1 MFHRNV
7 TYSLPREEGCK
18 LKKSCPAHAFPHWG
32 CCLKA
37 PRWLWPFGQ
46 KKRKS
51 TSDDEIGR
59 RLADTRSIS
68 LTRRVTVPGSAG
80 AGTGDSG
87 GMPLTLPTCLHHR
100 VVQEPEPMEAEPEA
114 ALSEEPEPAPPA
126 STAPEAGMLPA
137 GTSAGDQEP
146 AGDWAP
152 AHSEADSVRE
162 ELVSAPV
169 PGPAFAMDPAP
180 DNTCASALES
190 APASPPTPPP
200 VERPEPL
207 LVPTALLLEQL
218 PFVLSPK
225 PGNLQERFVPDV
237 PGEKVKIRRSMQVP
251 WREGGLGN
259 SEQHLSRAAGAATPS
274 RARPG
279 THPGPLWRGLSR
291 MYLRECSAQWWGKD
305 REWNSANA
313 LGDGGILGPSP
324 YGRMSCSYCPRV
336 IGGTRSRK
344 HLLEPPPATLLLG
357 TFGVVEEVERIQG
370 DKGPRRRKHST
381 ERTDGRAQCH
391 HPGPGL

>member
-1 MFHRNV
+1 MWGRVH
-7 TYSLPREEGCK
+7 TYSSAASSGPASGGEGCK

-87 GMPLTLPTCLHHR
+87 GRPLTLTACLHHR
-100 VVQEPEPMEAEPEA
+100 VVQEPEPMQAEPEA
-114 ALSEEPEPAPPA
+114 APSEEPEPAPPA
-126 STAPEAGMLPA
+126 STAPEAGMVPA
-137 GTSAGDQEP
+137 GTSGGDPEP
-146 AGDWAP
+146 AGGWAP

-162 ELVSAPV
+162 ELGSAPV

-190 APASPPTPPP
+190 APTPPP
-200 VERPEPL
+200 EERPEPL
-207 LVPTALLLEQL
+207 LVPTALLHKQL
-218 PFVLSPK
+218 PFVLSPD

-237 PGEKVKIRRSMQVP
+237 YIFPFCYILILILSLHVLYTIY
-251 WREGGLGN
+251 
-259 SEQHLSRAAGAATPS
+259 HL
-274 RARPG
+274 
-279 THPGPLWRGLSR
+279 
-291 MYLRECSAQWWGKD
+291 
-305 REWNSANA
+305 
-313 LGDGGILGPSP
+313 
-324 YGRMSCSYCPRV
+324 
-336 IGGTRSRK
+336 
-344 HLLEPPPATLLLG
+344 
-357 TFGVVEEVERIQG
+357 F
-370 DKGPRRRKHST
+370 
-381 ERTDGRAQCH
+381 
-391 HPGPGL
+391 